1 MKSFLRGLLLFA
13 ATAFVACQKDSE
25 LVELQQKEI
34 LNISANIGDTRSMFG
49 ELSGNEYPSLWSG
62 KETMSAQL
70 VNGRSGYSSSAE
82 CALNGQAGT
91 TAELSFAFDAPL
103 PQTGF
108 LYICSP
114 AESISI

>member
-49 ELSGNEYPSLWSG
+49 ELSGNEYPSL
-62 KETMSAQL
+62 
-70 VNGRSGYSSSAE
+70 
-82 CALNGQAGT
+82 
-91 TAELSFAFDAPL
+91 
-103 PQTGF
+103 
-108 LYICSP
+108 
-114 AESISI
+114 

>member
-49 ELSGNEYPSLWSG
+49 ELSGN
-62 KETMSAQL
+62 
-70 VNGRSGYSSSAE
+70 
-82 CALNGQAGT
+82 
-91 TAELSFAFDAPL
+91 
-103 PQTGF
+103 
-108 LYICSP
+108 
-114 AESISI
+114 